1 MVCDIVISNDVS
13 RLLKRTENNEQTNSR
28 ISKARSRAEEV
39 LYSLK
44 SQLNDLNPSSETENA
59 LKQVRMLLARVSR
72 TTTFATIESTEKL
85 MKDIE
90 KLEASTKSLIGERRP
105 SISRNTPRSS
115 TEYKPSI
122 IGSLSAT
129 QTTRDYE
136 LNNAEFRKSITGKV
150 SLGSDHGAM
159 NTIPLFSPQQIGVG
173 QPNVVSSLGGIT
185 TSGYSGTVEGPLKR
199 GPDVLR
205 DPSTVSL
212 LPPPYFPSSPTQL
225 GTIPTSVVCSSTPMA
240 PVSSP
245 QSPPQ
250 PPSLPPTKEVKVN
263 SSQGI
268 MMNPLKDDSPNSSPS
283 MQSPVGSPRRLM
295 PSGISSFPN
304 SIPAP
309 IPKQSSLPPP
319 VTSLSEYKDYSA
331 RGSYRESISTVS
343 AIRGGTESHTTS
355 VVITNTQTPMQRSS
369 SPHQSYSQSNIG
381 DSAVTRSGSASNPLA
396 RPGSPSQYPS
406 CPPPPPPPQGRRG
419 HPPTSSHQTS
429 QPEKGEKEAI
439 DDGSPDPLSP
449 TPQDHSQ
456 SNIGDSAVTRSGSAN
471 YPLARAHSPPLPP
484 GSPSQHPSCPPP
496 PPPPQGRRG
505 HPPTSSHQTSQPEK
519 GEKEAIDDESPD
531 PLEKNITSSI
541 PLRSI
546 GVVLSEKEAKKY
558 DDTQKRQVIHSCPE
572 SGNPTDKKSKTQET
586 SLPLTS
592 QPSREPCNPIDSKSR
607 IIPSASQMGPP
618 SPAPSTSSSVS
629 RTPPSVPTEV
639 HPSIPNHPVLTEVHP
654 SIPTP
659 PPVPTE
665 VPSSI
670 PTPPVPTEVPSSI
683 PTPPPVPTEVHPS
696 SPNHSVLTEVHP
708 SIPNHPPVP
717 TEVPSSIP
725 TPPPVP
731 TEVHPSI
738 PNHPVPSSDSSTIAS
753 STFPTCSVD
762 TSGEGNKVSKH
773 KVSVLGPNSS
783 NMKKT
788 LQPKEIPEKQISE
801 EAQSP
806 EREIQQPSTEKPSLD
821 QSSAIEQ
828 DSYVKEQTQVEQ
840 SQAVEQLSA
849 EKSPVLEQPSVVKPL
864 VMEQPSVEDHMMIPP
879 EEICDKDMEQQKKQ
893 DEMIRQSCACCRRQ
907 R

>member
-44 SQLNDLNPSSETENA
+44 SQLSDLNPSSEIENA

-122 IGSLSAT
+122 TESLSAT
-129 QTTRDYE
+129 QTTRNYE
-136 LNNAEFRKSITGKV
+136 LNNADLRKSITGKV

-225 GTIPTSVVCSSTPMA
+225 GTIPTSVVCSSTPIA

-309 IPKQSSLPPP
+309 IPLIPSPSKQSSLPPP

-396 RPGSPSQYPS
+396 RPGSPSQHPS
-406 CPPPPPPPQGRRG
+406 CPPPPPPLQGRRG
-419 HPPTSSHQTS
+419 RPPTSSHQTS

-439 DDGSPDPLSP
+439 DDGSPDPL
-449 TPQDHSQ
+449 
-456 SNIGDSAVTRSGSAN
+456 
-471 YPLARAHSPPLPP
+471 
-484 GSPSQHPSCPPP
+484 
-496 PPPPQGRRG
+496 
-505 HPPTSSHQTSQPEK
+505 
-519 GEKEAIDDESPD
+519 
-531 PLEKNITSSI
+531 EKNITSSI
-541 PLRSI
+541 PLRST

-572 SGNPTDKKSKTQET
+572 SGNPIDKKSKTQET

-607 IIPSASQMGPP
+607 IIPPASQMGPP

-665 VPSSI
+665 V
-670 PTPPVPTEVPSSI
+670 
-683 PTPPPVPTEVHPS
+683 HPS
-696 SPNHSVLTEVHP
+696 SPNHSVL
-708 SIPNHPPVP
+708 
-717 TEVPSSIP
+717 
-725 TPPPVP
+725 

-788 LQPKEIPEKQISE
+788 LQPKETPEKQISE

-840 SQAVEQLSA
+840 SQVVEQLSA
-849 EKSPVLEQPSVVKPL
+849 EKSPVLEQPSVVKPLVMEQPSIVKPL

-893 DEMIRQSCACCRRQ
+893 DEMIRQRCACCRRQ